1 MSGATDSG
9 MFRTMGIVAGAV
21 ALLAILCMIAA
32 RLLGIGT
39 DDSSDPLKRN
49 ALVQRIEP
57 IASVRTSA
65 DDLPEAGSEVVVAD
79 ASGGAKSG
87 EELVNGACAACHV
100 AGVAGAPKLDDEA
113 AWAERREAGLDALV
127 ASVIN
132 GKGSMPARGGSA
144 YSDDEITLAVQHIA
158 LFEVDDAAAAPAE
171 TESAAASTD
180 EAPATESVE
189 APAAT
194 DDAVATTETVTVE
207 AAPATTEAPAAEDA
221 PATTEAPAA
230 ADAPATTEAPAAAD
244 APATTEAAADE
255 EAPVTTETA
264 TAEEAP
270 VATETAAVEE
280 APVVAEPVV
289 EAPVAETAVAAAA
302 MVVGQVPEPAGLTDN
317 IRNTVDGVCA
327 GCHMAGVAG
336 APKLDDKAA
345 WQLRADKGLDA
356 LVASVTNGLNVMP
369 PRGGSALTDEEIVIA
384 VQYQISKVK

>member
-207 AAPATTEAPAAEDA
+207 AAPATTEAPAA
-221 PATTEAPAA
+221 

-255 EAPVTTETA
+255 EAPATTETA

>member
-9 MFRTMGIVAGAV
+9 MFKTMGIVAGAV
-21 ALLAILCMIAA
+21 TLLAILCMIAA
-32 RLLGIGT
+32 RLLGIGA

-65 DDLPEAGSEVVVAD
+65 DDLPGAGAEVVVAD
-79 ASGGAKSG
+79 AGGAAKSG

-132 GKGSMPARGGSA
+132 GKGSMPARGGST
-144 YSDDEITLAVQHIA
+144 YSDDEIKLAVQAIA
-158 LFEVDDAAAAPAE
+158 LFEADDAAAAPAE
-171 TESAAASTD
+171 AESAVASTD
-180 EAPATESVE
+180 EAPAAESVE

-194 DDAVATTETVTVE
+194 DDAA
-207 AAPATTEAPAAEDA
+207 ATTEAVAVEK
-221 PATTEAPAA
+221 APAA
-230 ADAPATTEAPAAAD
+230 
-244 APATTEAAADE
+244 
-255 EAPVTTETA
+255 TETA

-270 VATETAAVEE
+270 ATTETAAAEEAPADAETATVEEVPATTETAAVEE

-289 EAPVAETAVAAAA
+289 EAPVAETAVVAAA

-317 IRNTVDGVCA
+317 IRNTVNGVCA
-327 GCHMAGVAG
+327 GCHLAGVAG

-369 PRGGSALTDEEIVIA
+369 PRGGSALTDEEIAIA